1 MTAKRII
8 MIAGPNGAGKTT
20 FARSFLPAEA
30 SCLRF
35 INADLIAA
43 GLSPFAPEL
52 AATTAAR
59 LMLKEMAEC
68 SHRGESFGLETT
80 LATRSYIPRIR
91 DWKTRGYR
99 ISLVFLSLSSV
110 ELALSRVALR
120 VSQGGHSIPSET
132 VRRRY
137 DLGLK
142 YFHEIYRD
150 IVHEWYYFDNSSE
163 KPVLLDVGSNDD

>member
-1 MTAKRII
+1 MIAKRII

-52 AATTAAR
+52 AATMAAR
-59 LMLKEMAEC
+59 IMLKEMTER
-68 SHRGESFGLETT
+68 SQHGESFGLETT

-99 ISLVFLSLSSV
+99 ISLVFLSLTSV

-120 VSQGGHSIPSET
+120 VSQGGHGIPSDT

-137 DLGLK
+137 DLG
-142 YFHEIYRD
+142 
-150 IVHEWYYFDNSSE
+150 
-163 KPVLLDVGSNDD
+163 

>member
-1 MTAKRII
+1 MNAKRII
-8 MIAGPNGAGKTT
+8 VIAGPNGAGKTT

-59 LMLKEMAEC
+59 IMLKEMTEC
-68 SHRGESFGLETT
+68 SQNGESFGLETT

-91 DWKTRGYR
+91 DWKARAYR
-99 ISLVFLSLSSV
+99 ISLVFLSLTSV

-120 VSQGGHSIPSET
+120 VSQGGHGIPSDT

-142 YFHEIYRD
+142 YFREFYRD
-150 IVHEWYYFDNSSE
+150 IVHEWAFYDNSHDV
-163 KPVLLDVGSNDD
+163 PVLLVEGSNDQ